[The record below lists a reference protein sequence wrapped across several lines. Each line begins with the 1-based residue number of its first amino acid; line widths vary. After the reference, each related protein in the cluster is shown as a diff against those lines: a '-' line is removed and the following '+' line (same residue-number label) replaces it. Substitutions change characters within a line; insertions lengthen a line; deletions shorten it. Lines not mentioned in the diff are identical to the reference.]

1 MRLLTGQMFKKMI
14 QLAEKH
20 LLNNKDKINDLN
32 VFPVPDGDT
41 GTNMSLTMTSGLK
54 EVNQI
59 SSESISDVASAFSK
73 GLLMGARGNSGVI
86 LSQIFRGFSSG
97 LSGKEEVTP
106 EELTEAFSKG
116 VTMAYQAVTNPVE
129 GTILTVVKDAAEVAR
144 ESSEVKDIVEL
155 MTVVTKEAHRSL
167 DHTPE
172 LLPILKEVGVV
183 DSGGKG
189 LLVIYEGFLAALKG
203 DSIEDITDQNSNIE
217 TKIKHEHEDSVQ
229 SFIDIGSIEHGYC
242 TEFMVD
248 LDNEKIKDNN
258 FNEQTYRAELDE
270 YGDSLLVAADEGL
283 VKIHIHTEKPGE
295 VMALSQQYGDLM
307 NIDIEN
313 MRKQYEAIILEAAA
327 KEKKYEPVDV
337 AKIVV
342 SSGSGINSMFE
353 SLGADYIIQGGQT
366 MNPSTEDILT
376 AIEKVNAKEVYI
388 FPNNKNIILSANQA
402 ADNAEQTVHVIP
414 TKTIP
419 QGIASLFIYD
429 EDHNSDVNTSSML
442 DAIEDVKTGL
452 ITYAVRD
459 TEVNNLKINKNDFIG
474 INDDSIKVAQV
485 SKVETAKG
493 LLQDL
498 IDKEEDE
505 ILTIFYGEDMTELEK
520 KEIVTYVEATFD
532 DIEAEFHDGDQPV
545 YSLIIMVE

>member
-54 EVNQI
+54 EVSQI
-59 SSESISDVASAFSK
+59 SSDSISDVASAFSK

-86 LSQIFRGFSSG
+86 LSQIFRGFNAG
-97 LSGKEEVTP
+97 LTKKEEVTP
-106 EELTEAFSKG
+106 EELAEAFTNG

-129 GTILTVVKDAAEVAR
+129 GTILTVAKDSAVIAE
-144 ESSEVKDIVEL
+144 ESNQTEDIIEL
-155 MTVVTKEAHRSL
+155 MTKVTNEARRSL
-167 DHTPE
+167 DYTPE

-189 LLVIYEGFLAALKG
+189 LLVIYEGFLAALTG
-203 DSIEDITDQNSNIE
+203 DSIEDITNKEDNIDI
-217 TKIKHEHEDSVQ
+217 KIKHEHEDSVQ

-242 TEFMVD
+242 TEFIVE
-248 LDNEKIKDNN
+248 LDDEKLKSNS
-258 FNEQTYRAELDE
+258 FKEQAYRTQLDE
-270 YGDSLLVAADEGL
+270 YGDSLLIAADEGL
-283 VKIHIHTEKPGE
+283 VKVHIHTEKPGD
-295 VMALSQQYGDLM
+295 VMTLSQQYGDLM

-313 MRKQYEAIILEAAA
+313 MRKQYEAIILEDTA
-327 KEKKYEPVDV
+327 KETQDESVEV

-342 SSGSGINSMFE
+342 SSGKGLNSMFE
-353 SLGADYIIQGGQT
+353 SLGADYIIPGGQT
-366 MNPSTEDILT
+366 MNPSTEDILK
-376 AIEKVNAKEVYI
+376 AIEKVNAKKVYI

-402 ADNAEQTVHVIP
+402 ADIVEQIVHVIP

-419 QGIASLFIYD
+419 QGIASLFVYD
-429 EDHNSDVNTSSML
+429 EDKNSDVNTTNML
-442 DAIEDVKTGL
+442 GTIDDVKTGL

-459 TEVNNLKINKNDFIG
+459 TEVNNIKIKKNDFMG
-474 INDDSIKVAQV
+474 LNDDSIKVTHV
-485 SKVETAKG
+485 DKIETTKE
-493 LLQDL
+493 LLHDL
-498 IDKEEDE
+498 IDEEDE
-505 ILTIFYGEDMTELEK
+505 ILTVFHGEAMTEAEK
-520 KEIVTYVEATFD
+520 VEIVSYVEETFED
-532 DIEAEFHDGDQPV
+532 LEAEFYDGDQPV

>member
-86 LSQIFRGFSSG
+86 LSQIFRGFNAG
-97 LSGKEEVTP
+97 LIKKEEVTP
-106 EELTEAFSKG
+106 EELAEAFTNG

-129 GTILTVVKDAAEVAR
+129 GTILTVAKDSAVIAK
-144 ESSEVKDIVEL
+144 ESNKTEDIIEL
-155 MTVVTKEAHRSL
+155 MTKVTKEARRSL
-167 DHTPE
+167 DYTPE

-189 LLVIYEGFLAALKG
+189 LLVIYEGFLAALTG
-203 DSIEDITDQNSNIE
+203 DSIEDIMSKEDNIDI
-217 TKIKHEHEDSVQ
+217 KIKHEHEDSVQ

-242 TEFMVD
+242 TEFIVE
-248 LDNEKIKDNN
+248 LDNEKLKSNS
-258 FNEQTYRAELDE
+258 FKEQAYRIQLDE

-283 VKIHIHTEKPGE
+283 VKVHIHTEKPGD
-295 VMALSQQYGDLM
+295 VMTLSQQYGDLI

-313 MRKQYEAIILEAAA
+313 MRKQYEAIILENTA
-327 KEKKYEPVDV
+327 KETQDESVEV

-342 SSGSGINSMFE
+342 SSGKGLNSMFE
-353 SLGADYIIQGGQT
+353 SLGADYIIPGGQT
-366 MNPSTEDILT
+366 MNPSTEDILK
-376 AIEKVNAKEVYI
+376 AIEKVNAKKVYI

-402 ADNAEQTVHVIP
+402 ADIVEQIVHVIP

-419 QGIASLFIYD
+419 QGIASLFVYD
-429 EDHNSDVNTSSML
+429 EDKNSDVNTTNML
-442 DAIEDVKTGL
+442 GTIDDVKTGL

-459 TEVNNLKINKNDFIG
+459 TEVNNIKIKKNDFMG
-474 INDDSIKVAQV
+474 LNDDSIKVTHV
-485 SKVETAKG
+485 DKIETAKE
-493 LLQDL
+493 LLHDL
-498 IDKEEDE
+498 IDEEDE
-505 ILTIFYGEDMTELEK
+505 ILTIFYGEDMTKAEK
-520 KEIVTYVEATFD
+520 VEIVSYVEKTFED
-532 DIEAEFHDGDQPV
+532 LEAEFYDGDQPV

>member
-54 EVNQI
+54 EVSQI
-59 SSESISDVASAFSK
+59 SSDSISDVASAFSK

-86 LSQIFRGFSSG
+86 LSQIFRGFNAG
-97 LSGKEEVTP
+97 LTKKEEVTP
-106 EELTEAFSKG
+106 EELAEAFTNG

-129 GTILTVVKDAAEVAR
+129 GTILTVAKDSAIIAK
-144 ESSEVKDIVEL
+144 ESNKTEDIIEL
-155 MTVVTKEAHRSL
+155 MTKVTNEARRSL
-167 DHTPE
+167 EYTPE

-189 LLVIYEGFLAALKG
+189 LLVIYEGFLAALTG
-203 DSIEDITDQNSNIE
+203 DSIEDITSKEDNIDI
-217 TKIKHEHEDSVQ
+217 KIKHEHEDSVQ

-242 TEFMVD
+242 TEFIVE
-248 LDNEKIKDNN
+248 LDNEKLKSNS
-258 FNEQTYRAELDE
+258 FKEQAYRTQLDE
-270 YGDSLLVAADEGL
+270 YGDSLLIAADEGL
-283 VKIHIHTEKPGE
+283 VKVHIHTEKPGD
-295 VMALSQQYGDLM
+295 VMTLSQQYGDLM

-313 MRKQYEAIILEAAA
+313 MRKQYEAIILEDTA
-327 KEKKYEPVDV
+327 KETQGEPVEV

-342 SSGSGINSMFE
+342 SSGKGVNSMFE
-353 SLGADYIIQGGQT
+353 SLGADYIIPGGQT

-376 AIEKVNAKEVYI
+376 AIEKVNAKKVYI

-402 ADNAEQTVHVIP
+402 ADIVEQTVHVIP

-419 QGIASLFIYD
+419 QGISALFVYD
-429 EDHNSDVNTSSML
+429 EDKDSDVNTTNML
-442 DAIEDVKTGL
+442 GAIGDVKTGL

-459 TEVNNLKINKNDFIG
+459 TEVNNIKIKKNDFMG
-474 INDDSIKVAQV
+474 LSDDSIKVTHV
-485 SKVETAKG
+485 DKVETTKE
-493 LLQDL
+493 LLYDL
-498 IDKEEDE
+498 IDEEDE
-505 ILTIFYGEDMTELEK
+505 ILTIFYGEDMTEAEK
-520 KEIVTYVEATFD
+520 VEIVSYIEETFED
-532 DIEAEFHDGDQPV
+532 LEAEFYDGDQPV